1 METVGGLLLVLIG
14 VSHGVDFSC
23 DGRQDGAQCYG
34 ALGGAVIIQLMDDAL
49 TIPRFIWKKNNTILF
64 RWKYNKIVFNNIGNR
79 SLFNDNSG
87 TARTNNLNKGDSGE
101 YELEIYNS
109 NGKQTGKRTLQL
121 SVQTPV
127 SSVQLVPQ
135 CLSQGQMKV
144 SCSSEEGDS
153 PQYSWTLDGHTLT
166 DSELLSGNNETNII
180 VLRQNISGRLS
191 CSVRNHVSNESKDT
205 QISTCGFILI
215 NCTSN
220 GTYILKWVFKENN
233 TLCVEPTVSAVEQW
247 SVMAGVPS
255 ALVLFV
261 IVLFAIACGRRKQTY
276 RVRENDH
283 EPIYADIGIVQQ
295 QERQE
300 EQSVK
305 EEEPDVEV
313 EYRQVKVSKP
323 PCQSISAVEDLYAK
337 ICKDR

>member
-1 METVGGLLLVLIG
+1 MNEASEI
-14 VSHGVDFSC
+14 HRFSWRKN
-23 DGRQDGAQCYG
+23 DT
-34 ALGGAVIIQLMDDAL
+34 IILQV
-49 TIPRFIWKKNNTILF
+49 KNNLIITNSFDIRYLF
-64 RWKYNKIVFNNIGNR
+64 IPSN
-79 SLFNDNSG
+79 G
-87 TARTNNLNKGDSGE
+87 TFRINNLSRTDSGE
-101 YELEIYNS
+101 YKLEIFDS
-109 NGKQTGKRTLQL
+109 NGKKTGIRTLQL
-121 SVQTPV
+121 FVEAPV

-233 TLCVEPTVSAVEQW
+233 TLCVEPTVSAVGKETALNELPHQTEQW